1 MSLGNVSESALSGLI
16 FNGEDSIERN
26 NKEQEYLNY
35 IKSHVAHVIEA
46 FQIYIE
52 PLLNESNICKSVSD
66 SDLYNAIDKLKED
79 VEDHDASKYSDE
91 EFPGYRARWYPT
103 AMEQKGDEDYQNKV
117 EEVYQQCW
125 DHHRKNNSHHPD
137 YWFDEETNTAKDMS
151 IEAIL
156 EMICD
161 WEACSAQF
169 NGNTL
174 DWYEN
179 KATDEKKMLSNNTKT
194 ILEDLLY
201 NVVHAGN

>member
-66 SDLYNAIDKLKED
+66 SDLYNAINKLKED
-79 VEDHDASKYSDE
+79 IEDHDASKYSDE

-125 DHHRKNNSHHPD
+125 DHHRKNNPHHPD

-179 KATDEKKMLSNNTKT
+179 KAINEKKMLSDNTKT

-201 NVVHAGN
+201 NVVHSGN